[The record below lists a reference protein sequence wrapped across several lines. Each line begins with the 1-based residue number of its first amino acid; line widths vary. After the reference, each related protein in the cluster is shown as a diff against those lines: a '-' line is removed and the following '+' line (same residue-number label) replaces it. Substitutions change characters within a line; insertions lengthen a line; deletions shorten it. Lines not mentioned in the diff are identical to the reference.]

1 MRRIRIA
8 RILGTTEALTIGDGA
23 FSGCTC
29 DIYYC
34 RSESVSGGIQG
45 EGSVYVHSGYPGT
58 SFGGREVTR
67 TNKDIY
73 AEDIYAVCGIDPA
86 TSFTE
91 ETSGVPET
99 SDALETTEALGTT
112 DIAEVDTGPG
122 KSNRMI
128 ALIVGVVVAIV
139 ALVVV
144 VLLLLWLFVFRKKRG
159 QHADENE
166 VELADETFYGTV
178 EDTEPSVFDN
188 VVTEGNPIH
197 YDNDAAQDIFQ
208 RDAEEQ

>member
-1 MRRIRIA
+1 MVRLAAARVIFTIVVVSLFLVAFREKGLCMCTVDILEPVLVAEKLREQIR
-8 RILGTTEALTIGDGA
+8 
-23 FSGCTC
+23 
-29 DIYYC
+29 
-34 RSESVSGGIQG
+34 
-45 EGSVYVHSGYPGT
+45 
-58 SFGGREVTR
+58 
-67 TNKDIY
+67 
-73 AEDIYAVCGIDPA
+73 IYAVCGIDPA

-128 ALIVGVVVAIV
+128 ALIVGVVVAIA

-166 VELADETFYGTV
+166 VELADETFYGAV

-188 VVTEGNPIH
+188 LI
-197 YDNDAAQDIFQ
+197 
-208 RDAEEQ
+208 